1 MLSAGTVLPPRRGT
15 RNCVEAKTQLDH
27 VGTSVTGGLSKTP
40 RREEHENAFVRRGGE
55 RMPPKR
61 RASSK
66 PPGKETKKRRGIA
79 AGAVI
84 LGLSPP
90 CPGCP
95 YDGTRERKGIRPS
108 GRPKFRARC
117 SRCQREART
126 VKTALKPGCK
136 KQRHKA
142 EYQAHASR
150 STGGSSNI
158 KNSASVATIAELLC
172 EAVGGAA
179 TDHPHLWI

>member
-1 MLSAGTVLPPRRGT
+1 
-15 RNCVEAKTQLDH
+15 
-27 VGTSVTGGLSKTP
+27 
-40 RREEHENAFVRRGGE
+40 
-55 RMPPKR
+55 MPPKR

-66 PPGKETKKRRGIA
+66 PLGKETKKRRGIA

-117 SRCQREART
+117 SRCQREARSVT
-126 VKTALKPGCK
+126 TALKSGCA
-136 KQRHKA
+136 KQRRKA
-142 EYQAHASR
+142 EYQVHGTR
-150 STGGSSNI
+150 STGGSSI
-158 KNSASVATIAELLC
+158 KNSASVATVAELLC
-172 EAVGGAA
+172 KAVGGAA
-179 TDHPHLWI
+179 TRSSAAVDLRAAVLVL